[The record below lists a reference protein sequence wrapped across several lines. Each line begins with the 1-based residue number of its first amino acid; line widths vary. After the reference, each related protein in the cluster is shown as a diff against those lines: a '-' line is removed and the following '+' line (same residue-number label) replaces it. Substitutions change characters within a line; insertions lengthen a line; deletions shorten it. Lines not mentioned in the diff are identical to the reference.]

1 MFMHSARGRRTALLP
16 AIAFSIASCVSLSA
30 LAQTNPP
37 TLEER
42 MSEAQF
48 KSFGLD
54 KLSAEELRGLNE
66 WLQQRGPATAAAG
79 SAVPAVA
86 ADQDPRLGFRGKA
99 SDRVTVNARI
109 VGEFTGWS
117 GNTIF
122 KLDNGQEW
130 QQAEVGSFSG
140 QRIENAEVTIKPKM
154 MGNWLLVVEYC
165 QCRIG
170 VRRIK

>member
-1 MFMHSARGRRTALLP
+1 MSMHSRRVRRSPLLP
-16 AIAFSIASCVSLSA
+16 AFAFMIAASASSSIA
-30 LAQTNPP
+30 QTTAP

-48 KSFGLD
+48 KSYGLD

-66 WLQQRGPATAAAG
+66 WLQQRGLASSAPEGAT
-79 SAVPAVA
+79 PAVDA
-86 ADQDPRLGFRGKA
+86 GQDPRLGFRGKS
-99 SDRVTVNARI
+99 SDRVAVNARL

-130 QQAEVGSFSG
+130 QQAEPGSQSG

-154 MGNWLLVVEYC
+154 MGSWLLVVEYC
-165 QCRIG
+165 QCRIA

>member
-1 MFMHSARGRRTALLP
+1 MPRHPSRRSVLP
-16 AIAFSIASCVSLSA
+16 ASLFGLALIACALPGA
-30 LAQTNPP
+30 LARSVP

-42 MSEAQF
+42 MTDEQF
-48 KSFGLD
+48 KAYGLD
-54 KLSAEELRGLNE
+54 KLSPAELRGLNE
-66 WLQQRGPATAAAG
+66 WLQQESLRAG
-79 SAVPAVA
+79 TSTDGASAVP
-86 ADQDPRLGFRGKA
+86 DRDPRLGFREQA
-99 SDRVTVNARI
+99 TDRATIEARL
-109 VGEFTGWS
+109 VGTFTGWS

-130 QQAEVGSFSG
+130 QQAEAGTFSG

-165 QCRIG
+165 QCRVN